1 VADREKYLRSQEK
14 RRAQALE
21 YDRKQRELRPEAIRE
36 RQAIYMRGWR
46 ARNLD
51 RQKDYELRSRNGVT
65 LEEYGFFFDAQ
76 GGVCAICEQSPAEGK
91 FLSVDHCHDT
101 KRIRGLLCRNC
112 NLALGNLK
120 DDPDLIMRAA
130 MYMETRR

>member
-1 VADREKYLRSQEK
+1 MDRAKYLRNREENIAKQQE
-14 RRAQALE
+14 R
-21 YDRKQRELRPEAIRE
+21 DRKRAALAPEQFREQR
-36 RQAIYMRGWR
+36 AIYMRGWR
-46 ARNLD
+46 ERNID
-51 RQKDYELRSRNGVT
+51 KRKDYELRSRNGVT

-76 GGVCAICEQSPAEGK
+76 GGVCAICEEPPAEGK

-101 KRIRGLLCRNC
+101 KRVRGLLCRNC

-130 MYMETRR
+130 TYMETRR